1 MLKAIKIETAK
12 GEIESTTKEA
22 IDENHEEIIAN
33 IQDELVN
40 IEHVKNQIPKI
51 VKLGWRTCQRIKEID
66 NIEILKQAISTYKFN
81 NL

>member
-33 IQDELVN
+33 IQEELVN

-51 VKLGWRTCQRIKEID
+51 V
-66 NIEILKQAISTYKFN
+66 
-81 NL
+81 